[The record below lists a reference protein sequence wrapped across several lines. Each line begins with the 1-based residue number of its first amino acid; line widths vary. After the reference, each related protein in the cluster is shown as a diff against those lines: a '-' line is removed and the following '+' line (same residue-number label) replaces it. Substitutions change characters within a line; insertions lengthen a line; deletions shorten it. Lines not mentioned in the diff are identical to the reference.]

1 MTKPI
6 NKMSNIL
13 QIRADT
19 VTFLRLQALAA
30 HDEISVSEE
39 CRQLLARELSTD
51 AAQQESCGVVNP
63 ASR

>member
-6 NKMSNIL
+6 NKMSNIV
-13 QIRADT
+13 QIRVGT

-30 HDEISVSEE
+30 HDEIFVSEE
-39 CRQLLARELSTD
+39 CRQLLDRELSTD
-51 AAQQESCGVVNP
+51 TAQQESCGVANS